1 MRKIKTYKKILFSK
15 DAESPLAWRDDR
27 KARTHIELVLY
38 FDFIEGVRFTAMA
51 GNISACRRN
60 PFKALYRVL
69 EHESIGMSKYDC
81 LKDDTRRQG
90 LWQKL

>member
-27 KARTHIELVLY
+27 KAKTHIELVLY
-38 FDFIEGVRFTAMA
+38 FDFKEGVRFTATA

-60 PFKALYRVL
+60 PFKALFRVL

>member
-38 FDFIEGVRFTAMA
+38 FDFKEGVRFTAMA

-69 EHESIGMSKYDC
+69 EHKSIGMSKYDC